1 MRKRAARKH
10 IRRRRNPGGTGL
22 KARDVLIGSGA
33 LLATAFVG
41 KRYILPAL
49 VEPGM
54 TLGDVA
60 GIAIAV
66 AGAQA
71 VVGWVVGRYSPAA
84 GLALAAGG
92 ISGAAFLA
100 LDPPTVDGKGGEAR
114 SLSAPLAT
122 ASLPLGSMRGFTP
135 DYSDF
140 TPEGLVDDDA

>member
-33 LLATAFVG
+33 LLATAVVG
-41 KRYILPAL
+41 KRFILPA
-49 VEPGM
+49 VVKPEM

-60 GIAIAV
+60 GIAIGV
-66 AGAQA
+66 ACAQA
-71 VVGWVVGRYSPAA
+71 VVGWLVGRYSPAA

-100 LDPPTVDGKGGEAR
+100 LDPPTVDAKGREIR
-114 SLSAPLAT
+114 SLSAPVAT
-122 ASLPLGSMRGFTP
+122 ATLPLGTMRGFTP

-140 TPEGLVDDDA
+140 TPQGLVDDDA